1 MARGLANIAAP
12 LNEPIYSYAPGSK
25 EKEPMIAELERQAGQ
40 VVDIPLIIGGKEI
53 RTGKTAK
60 SVMPHD
66 HAHVLAEYHMA
77 GETEVQQAIQAAL
90 EAKQEWESLSWI
102 DRAGIFMKAAQLIS
116 TKYRYILN
124 AATMLNMSKNVFQA
138 EIDATC
144 ELADFF
150 RFNVSFMQQIYQ
162 DQPISTPDIFN
173 RLEYRALEG
182 FVFAVTPF
190 NFTSI
195 GGNLPTAPAIMGNTV
210 LWKPASNAVLA
221 AYYVMCLL
229 REAGLPDGVIN
240 FIPGPGSVV
249 GPLVLR
255 NENLAGVHF
264 TGSTSTF
271 QGIWK
276 TIGANIE
283 NYRTYPRIVGET
295 GGKDFVV
302 AHPSADVDTLA
313 TALVRGAFEFQGQKC
328 SAASRAYIPRSLWQ
342 PTLEVMKAQ
351 MAEMKMGDPMDFGNF
366 INALIDEPAFEKVM
380 EYVNRAKA
388 SDSAEVAV
396 GGGGDKSKGFFLEPT
411 VIKTTDPRYE
421 TMQVELFA
429 PVLTVYVYEDEKFEE
444 TLHLCD
450 ETSPYG
456 LTGSIFARDRYAV
469 ARADDV
475 LRHAA
480 GNFYINDKPTGA
492 VVGQQPF
499 GGARASGTNDKA
511 GSMMNLLRW
520 TSARSVKETYCP
532 PTDYR
537 YPFMG

>member
-12 LNEPIYSYAPGSK
+12 INEPIYSYAPGSK
-25 EKEPMIAELERQAGQ
+25 ERDPMIAELERQAGQ

-210 LWKPASNAVLA
+210 LWKPAVQRGFSR
-221 AYYVMCLL
+221 LL
-229 REAGLPDGVIN
+229 RHVPA
-240 FIPGPGSVV
+240 PGS
-249 GPLVLR
+249 GPAGRR
-255 NENLAGVHF
+255 NQLHTWSRIGGRPAGSPERKP
-264 TGSTSTF
+264 G
-271 QGIWK
+271 
-276 TIGANIE
+276 
-283 NYRTYPRIVGET
+283 
-295 GGKDFVV
+295 
-302 AHPSADVDTLA
+302 
-313 TALVRGAFEFQGQKC
+313 RGAFYRFHFNLPG
-328 SAASRAYIPRSLWQ
+328 Y
-342 PTLEVMKAQ
+342 LENHRRQYRK
-351 MAEMKMGDPMDFGNF
+351 
-366 INALIDEPAFEKVM
+366 L
-380 EYVNRAKA
+380 
-388 SDSAEVAV
+388 SD
-396 GGGGDKSKGFFLEPT
+396 L
-411 VIKTTDPRYE
+411 
-421 TMQVELFA
+421 
-429 PVLTVYVYEDEKFEE
+429 
-444 TLHLCD
+444 
-450 ETSPYG
+450 SPHRG
-456 LTGSIFARDRYAV
+456 
-469 ARADDV
+469 
-475 LRHAA
+475 
-480 GNFYINDKPTGA
+480 
-492 VVGQQPF
+492 
-499 GGARASGTNDKA
+499 
-511 GSMMNLLRW
+511 
-520 TSARSVKETYCP
+520 
-532 PTDYR
+532 
-537 YPFMG
+537 